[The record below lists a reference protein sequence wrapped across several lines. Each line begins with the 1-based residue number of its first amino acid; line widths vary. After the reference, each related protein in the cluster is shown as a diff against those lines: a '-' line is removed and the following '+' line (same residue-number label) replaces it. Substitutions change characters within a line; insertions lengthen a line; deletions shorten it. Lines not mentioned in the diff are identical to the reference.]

1 MYFITNTN
9 TPTHTGRLAP
19 IITHYRPR
27 PPFFLIGRAKKT
39 IRAPSCL
46 CPTRLVHVHVA
57 CGTSVLVLLD
67 HTFRVGRMSAQL
79 VVCDLTFQAFP
90 GGEQW
95 EVARLARVNEQL
107 LRVAETHVQ
116 ELHGENALERDDE

>member
-1 MYFITNTN
+1 
-9 TPTHTGRLAP
+9 
-19 IITHYRPR
+19 
-27 PPFFLIGRAKKT
+27 
-39 IRAPSCL
+39 
-46 CPTRLVHVHVA
+46 
-57 CGTSVLVLLD
+57 
-67 HTFRVGRMSAQL
+67 MSAQL

-95 EVARLARVNEQL
+95 EVARLDRVNEQL

>member
-1 MYFITNTN
+1 
-9 TPTHTGRLAP
+9 
-19 IITHYRPR
+19 
-27 PPFFLIGRAKKT
+27 
-39 IRAPSCL
+39 
-46 CPTRLVHVHVA
+46 
-57 CGTSVLVLLD
+57 
-67 HTFRVGRMSAQL
+67 MSAQL

-116 ELHGENALERDDE
+116 ELHGENVMMSRRRQVIGAGTGSAGTQSLSGRERQGQEPQAP

>member
-1 MYFITNTN
+1 M
-9 TPTHTGRLAP
+9 
-19 IITHYRPR
+19 
-27 PPFFLIGRAKKT
+27 
-39 IRAPSCL
+39 
-46 CPTRLVHVHVA
+46 HVA

-67 HTFRVGRMSAQL
+67 HTFRVGRISAQL

-90 GGEQW
+90 GGEQR

>member
-1 MYFITNTN
+1 
-9 TPTHTGRLAP
+9 
-19 IITHYRPR
+19 
-27 PPFFLIGRAKKT
+27 
-39 IRAPSCL
+39 
-46 CPTRLVHVHVA
+46 
-57 CGTSVLVLLD
+57 
-67 HTFRVGRMSAQL
+67 MSAQL

-116 ELHGENALERDDE
+116 ELHGQNALERDDE